1 MTDSVE
7 TRDVRTPA
15 AGPVKCLL
23 VDDREANLLAL
34 STLLRV
40 DGVEIHEARS
50 GPEALELLLAHDFAL
65 AFIDVQM
72 PDMDG
77 FEVAELMRG
86 SERTRH
92 VPIIFVTA
100 GAHHQS
106 RIFKGYDSGA
116 VDFLVKPIDPQIL
129 RNKADVFFQ
138 LYRQRQQLA
147 RELVERT
154 ESLRL
159 NEMLTAVLGHDLR
172 NPLNVISTGAEVLE
186 RTATDPAVRT
196 TAATMRASA
205 ERMTRLIDDLLDLAR
220 ARLAGGIPLQRHELD
235 LVPLLH
241 RVAEEH
247 RTVSTDR
254 AIEVTHE
261 GHLVGTWDPERL
273 AQLVSNLL
281 GNALTHGEPGTPV
294 RVHADGTCADRVRLS
309 VHNVGEVA
317 DAALPHLFTPF
328 TSSDRRRPDS
338 LGLGLYIVQ
347 QIVRAHDGEIDV
359 TCADGATTFVA
370 SLPRAH
376 VGVVRL

>member
-1 MTDSVE
+1 MTDAVVTSGP
-7 TRDVRTPA
+7 RTPVA
-15 AGPVKCLL
+15 TPVKCLL
-23 VDDREANLLAL
+23 VDDREENLLGL
-34 STLLRV
+34 SAVLRA
-40 DGVEIHEARS
+40 DGVEIHQARS
-50 GPEALELLLAHDFAL
+50 GAEALSLMLDHDFAL
-65 AFIDVQM
+65 ALIDVQM
-72 PDMDG
+72 PEMDG

-116 VDFLVKPIDPQIL
+116 VDFLVKPIEPQIL
-129 RNKADVFFQ
+129 RNKAEVFFQ

-186 RTATDPAVRT
+186 RTASDPAVRR
-196 TAATMRASA
+196 TAATMLASA
-205 ERMTRLIDDLLDLAR
+205 RRMTRLIDDLLDLAR
-220 ARLAGGIPLQRHELD
+220 ARLAGGIPLERQELD
-235 LVPLLH
+235 LVPVIH
-241 RVAEEH
+241 RVAQEH
-247 RTVSTDR
+247 RTVYVDR
-254 AIEVTHE
+254 PLEVTHE
-261 GHLVGTWDPERL
+261 GHLVGHWDGDRL

-281 GNALTHGEPGTPV
+281 GNALTHGQPDTPV
-294 RVHADGTCADRVRLS
+294 RLHADGTDRGVVRLT
-309 VHNVGEVA
+309 VENVGVIDEDVR
-317 DAALPHLFTPF
+317 PHLFTPF
-328 TSSDRRRPDS
+328 TGGTRRRPEG

-347 QIVRAHDGEIDV
+347 QIVKAHDGAVEV
-359 TCADGATTFVA
+359 TCADGTTRFTV